1 MKTPKPPENFNV
13 DGLCQDGMKAMRIAF
28 REAFKFIDY
37 YPEEAFAEVTK
48 DGKKALFVDNLAE
61 AQFKVALGDRCT
73 FITAHGEESLGRKVP
88 DDQSLDL
95 RAIEGIYALADIVD
109 GTDLLERGLSNWCSA
124 CCFFQPTAPPG
135 SRIIASFV
143 RLTSGEIYY
152 STSMMADVLCQPS
165 EKRPSLTVAG
175 PSTITELIN
184 ASVSFYG
191 QKAANL
197 NSIFKENSPELA
209 AQESL
214 LEYVIRIDSER
225 EKRRKE
231 KEENGELITE
241 ADEPIPFRIYTLAGI
256 PMIVKLIDHRIKNAK
271 NIDVVFDLR
280 GQQPHDVVPGAY
292 LAIKAK
298 ATMRKLWVDS
308 DTKEGKYADMTLEDL
323 EQSLMRPAASSSKL
337 SYVIASTK
345 ELADEITP
353 LLLPL
358 LLVSR

>member
-1 MKTPKPPENFNV
+1 V
-13 DGLCQDGMKAMRIAF
+13 
-28 REAFKFIDY
+28 
-37 YPEEAFAEVTK
+37 
-48 DGKKALFVDNLAE
+48 
-61 AQFKVALGDRCT
+61 
-73 FITAHGEESLGRKVP
+73 
-88 DDQSLDL
+88 
-95 RAIEGIYALADIVD
+95 
-109 GTDLLERGLSNWCSA
+109 
-124 CCFFQPTAPPG
+124 
-135 SRIIASFV
+135 
-143 RLTSGEIYY
+143 
-152 STSMMADVLCQPS
+152 
-165 EKRPSLTVAG
+165 
-175 PSTITELIN
+175 N

-197 NSIFKENSPELA
+197 NSVFKENIPALA

-214 LEYVIRIDSER
+214 LEYVIRINSER
-225 EKRRKE
+225 EKQRKE
-231 KEENGELITE
+231 KEENGRPITE
-241 ADEPIPFRIYTLAGI
+241 ADEPVPFRIYTLAGI

-358 LLVSR
+358 LSVSR